1 MIVGSRTKR
10 HAYFDGEVF
19 IGQEGGHHRRFPMNR
34 RLEELWQ
41 ADENGERVQ
50 REDVAVQHP
59 GPRVVAGL
67 PVVILDRMSEIGNWK
82 LEIFI
87 LPSDRKWS
95 VSVSVHFYILVS
107 VEISVLAKYNRCHLM
122 GSLWAK
128 LFLITLT
135 K

>member
-34 RLEELWQ
+34 RLKELWQ

-67 PVVILDRMSEIGNWK
+67 PVVVLDRVSEIGNWK
-82 LEIFI
+82 F
-87 LPSDRKWS
+87 SR
-95 VSVSVHFYILVS
+95 
-107 VEISVLAKYNRCHLM
+107 
-122 GSLWAK
+122 
-128 LFLITLT
+128 FL
-135 K
+135 